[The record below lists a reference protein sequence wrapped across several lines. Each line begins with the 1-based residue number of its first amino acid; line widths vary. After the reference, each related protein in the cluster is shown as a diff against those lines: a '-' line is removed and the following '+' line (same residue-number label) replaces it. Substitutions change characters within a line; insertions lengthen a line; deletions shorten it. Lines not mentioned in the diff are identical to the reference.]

1 VLAALHIS
9 TGRLWFLGAIAGF
22 TIFLGLPLGRMR
34 NPAPRLRAVL
44 NAVAIGI
51 LIFLLFDV
59 LSHANETVERA
70 LDAAVNDHGS
80 WLRFSGLAT
89 VFAVGVGAGLVGLAY
104 YDGWIERR
112 PTRYGPGAAH
122 VDELARPMMVGWSA
136 AKRLAMLIAV
146 GMGLHNFSEGLA
158 IGQSAAKG
166 EIGLALVLIVG
177 FGLHNATEGFGI
189 VAPMAAAQERPSWGF
204 LAAAGLIGGGPTFIG
219 TVVGRSFV
227 NDTVFLA
234 FLALA
239 AGSILYVVVQL
250 LKVAARQRLPEIVMW
265 GILIGLILGFATDYV
280 LVAAG
285 A

>member
-1 VLAALHIS
+1 MLAALHIS